1 MIPTSGWP
9 DKRGKKTV
17 VAVHA
22 FDTFLQERL
31 IPFRL
36 GEPLAAYTTMKVGG
50 PADFFVEPRTPGELA
65 ATVRAARECD
75 VPLRILGSGANLL
88 IRDDGVRGAVI
99 RLTHFA
105 RRDGLHVQAGYNFAR
120 LVKETAAEGLG
131 GLECLAGIPA
141 QVGGAVRMNAGGRH
155 GETSSAVKYVDV
167 LTADGELRRLSRD
180 EVGFRYRGTA
190 LGDAVVIAAG
200 FELRPSDGIWDRYN
214 DVLTQKKNS
223 QPLGVPSAGCMF
235 KNPPG
240 GHAGRIIDE
249 CGLKGTRVG
258 NAHVSE
264 RHANFIENDGG
275 ATAADILRLVEIIQ
289 ARAPVPLELEVLV
302 W

>member
-1 MIPTSGWP
+1 LAGHE
-9 DKRGKKTV
+9 GEETV

-31 IPFRL
+31 IPFTL
-36 GEPLAAYTTMKVGG
+36 SEPLGPYTTMKVGG
-50 PADFFVEPRTPGELA
+50 PADVFVEPRTPGELA
-65 ATVRAARECD
+65 ATIRAARECELP
-75 VPLRILGSGANLL
+75 VRILGSGANLL
-88 IRDDGVRGAVI
+88 IRDEGVRGVVV

-141 QVGGAVRMNAGGRH
+141 QVGGAIRMNAGGRH
-155 GETSSAVKYVDV
+155 GETSTAVKYVDV
-167 LTADGELRRLSRD
+167 LTSDAQLRRLTRD
-180 EVGFRYRGTA
+180 EVGFRYRGTG
-190 LGDAVVIAAG
+190 LGDAIVIAAG
-200 FELRPSDGIWDRYN
+200 FDLRPADGIRERYEE
-214 DVLTQKKNS
+214 VLAQKKNS
-223 QPLGVPSAGCMF
+223 QPLGTHNAGCMF

-249 CGLKGTRVG
+249 CGLKGMRVG

-275 ATAADILRLVEIIQ
+275 ATAADILQLVELIQ
-289 ARAPVPLELEVLV
+289 KRAPVPLELEVLV

>member
-1 MIPTSGWP
+1 
-9 DKRGKKTV
+9 V

-36 GEPLAAYTTMKVGG
+36 AEPLAPYTTMKVGG
-50 PADFFVEPRTPGELA
+50 PADVFVEPRTPGELA
-65 ATVRAARECD
+65 ATMRAARECD
-75 VPLRILGSGANLL
+75 MPVRILGSGANLL
-88 IRDDGVRGAVI
+88 IRDEGVRGVVV

-105 RRDGLHVQAGYNFAR
+105 RRDGLHVQAGYLFHK

-141 QVGGAVRMNAGGRH
+141 QVGGAIRMNAGGRH
-155 GETSSAVKYVDV
+155 GDTSSAVKYVDV
-167 LTADGELRRLSRD
+167 LTSDSELRRLSRE

-200 FELRPSDGIWDRYN
+200 FDLRPGDGVRERYEE
-214 DVLTQKKNS
+214 VLAQKKNS
-223 QPLGVPSAGCMF
+223 QPLGTHNAGCMF

-249 CGLKGTRVG
+249 CGLKGMRVG

-275 ATAADILRLVEIIQ
+275 ATAADILRLVEQIQ
-289 ARAPVPLELEVLV
+289 KRAPVPLELEVLV

>member
-1 MIPTSGWP
+1 LAVRVGGQEGEES
-9 DKRGKKTV
+9 V

-31 IPFRL
+31 IPVRL
-36 GEPLAAYTTMKVGG
+36 AESLAPYTTMKVGG

-65 ATVRAARECD
+65 ATFRAARECD
-75 VPLRILGSGANLL
+75 VPVRILGSGANLL
-88 IRDDGVRGAVI
+88 IRDEGVRGAVV

-120 LVKETAAEGLG
+120 LVKESAAEGLG

-141 QVGGAVRMNAGGRH
+141 QVGGAIRMNAGGRH
-155 GETSSAVKYVDV
+155 GETSAAVKYVDV
-167 LTADGELRRLSRD
+167 LTADAQVRRLTRD

-200 FELRPSDGIWDRYN
+200 FDLRPADGVRERYE
-214 DVLTQKKNS
+214 DVLSQKKNS
-223 QPLGVPSAGCMF
+223 QPLGTHNAGCMF

-275 ATAADILRLVEIIQ
+275 ATAADILRLVELIQ
-289 ARAPVPLELEVLV
+289 GRVPVPLELEVLV